1 MENEENV
8 SIKRKKGR
16 PRKTDIIDK
25 TPIIQEK
32 KKRGRKKK
40 EKPIEEPKQ
49 KKKRGRKAAV
59 KYFSS
64 SIRKKIPLTTILED
78 NESNI
83 LHLEMNEN
91 EVESDVESD
100 VENKEFSLQSAQ
112 DLIKQYKEIR
122 SNIENENK
130 ILENYISDELTI
142 DKHIESVEN
151 EDDISELLENR
162 LNIREK
168 QDTIIKE
175 SFESIRKHEVTV
187 NNKKLKDITNNSLE
201 EKRKLGY
208 FNVLDTFFEK
218 QEWLHKTDICCWWC
232 CHQFDTVPIGY
243 PIKYIDKT
251 NKFRSRGIFCSFPC
265 MIAYSK
271 EQKSENKELIKYLF
285 YKLTGLNSFN
295 ENLKP
300 APPRCALKMFGGM
313 LDIDEFRN
321 SIPNNKIYQMI
332 EYPMIIA
339 RDYIQEVDLQRI
351 KTVNNTVFNT
361 NDFLRINNLSEKQ
374 VEDAKTRVSNHDKNT
389 ITTGNTI
396 DKFLKFS

>member
-8 SIKRKKGR
+8 PIKRKKGR
-16 PRKTDIIDK
+16 PRKTDIKDK
-25 TPIIQEK
+25 IPVIQEK

-91 EVESDVESD
+91 EVESE
-100 VENKEFSLQSAQ
+100 VENNEFSLQSAQ

-122 SNIENENK
+122 TTIENENK
-130 ILENYISDELTI
+130 ILENYISDSTTI
-142 DKHIESVEN
+142 NKHIDLVEN
-151 EDDISELLENR
+151 ENDISELLENR

-168 QDTIIKE
+168 QDTIIKKT
-175 SFESIRKHEVTV
+175 FESIRKHEITT
-187 NNKKLKDITNNSLE
+187 NNKKSHSIDVNSDE

-208 FNVLDTFFEK
+208 FNVLNTFYENE
-218 QEWLHKTDICCWWC
+218 EWLHQTDICCWWC
-232 CHQFDTVPIGY
+232 CHQFDSVPIGY
-243 PIKYIDKT
+243 PIKYIEKI

-265 MIAYSK
+265 MVAYSK
-271 EQKSENKELIKYLF
+271 EQKSENKDLIKYLF
-285 YKLTGLNSFN
+285 YKLTGLNTFSS
-295 ENLKP
+295 NLNP

-321 SIPNNKIYQMI
+321 SIPNKKIYQMI

-339 RDYIQEVDLQRI
+339 RDYIQEVDLERI

-361 NDFLRINNLSEKQ
+361 NDFSRINKLSEKQ
-374 VEDAKTRVSNHDKNT
+374 VEDAKTRVSNHNKNT